1 MRFWT
6 LTSFMRGHLQAED
19 PGVLEQRFYLNPG
32 PKTSESDKAK
42 RLTVFSDKS
51 LSTSRGVGS
60 VNLIVQNPRLLEN
73 QCSL

>member
-6 LTSFMRGHLQAED
+6 LTGFMRGHLQAED
-19 PGVLEQRFYLNPG
+19 PGVLGGFINPG

-51 LSTSRGVGS
+51 LITSKGVGS

-73 QCSL
+73 QYLL